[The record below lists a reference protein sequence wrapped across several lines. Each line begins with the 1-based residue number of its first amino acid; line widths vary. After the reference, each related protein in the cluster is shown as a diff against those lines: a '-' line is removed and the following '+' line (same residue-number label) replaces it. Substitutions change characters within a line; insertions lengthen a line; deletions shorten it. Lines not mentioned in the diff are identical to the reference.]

1 MAHKRT
7 SQCNLKNVYN
17 NDYSTNALTDETKR
31 KYIYIYTYIL
41 YTTYVY
47 IYIYMYVSV
56 ICTVRLRFSDLAYG
70 PDMFRTSSGVR

>member
-1 MAHKRT
+1 MAHKKT

-31 KYIYIYTYIL
+31 KNIYTYIL

-47 IYIYMYVSV
+47 IYVSV